1 MLAKI
6 PRLLSQLR
14 LRNAALMLS
23 LFCSTILPA
32 QADTITIAAAA
43 DLKFAMDNLA
53 EEFKKSHPKH
63 TLNLVYGSSGKFTT
77 QIAQG
82 APFDMFFS
90 ADADLVQD
98 LANKGLAGSLVTPY
112 GIGRL
117 VVWGKIGDANK
128 FTLAALTNPA
138 ITRIAIADPVHAP
151 YGKRAEQAL
160 RAAGIWEQVKP
171 KLVYGQNIAETAQFV
186 QTGNA
191 QVGLIALALVINMP
205 ASENTYWLLPAS
217 LHAPLQQAFIITK
230 RAEKQPLAQEFAQ
243 FINSPTART
252 ILKRYGFAG
261 ADEATSPPDSHK
273 GH

>member
-6 PRLLSQLR
+6 PRLLSPLR
-14 LRNAALMLS
+14 LQSAALLLWVLCNTVLS
-23 LFCSTILPA
+23 A
-32 QADTITIAAAA
+32 HADTLTIAAAS

-53 EEFKKSHPKH
+53 EEFKKSHPKD

-77 QIAQG
+77 QITQG

-90 ADADLVQD
+90 ADAELVQD
-98 LANKGLAGSLVTPY
+98 LAAKGLAGSPVTPY

-117 VVWGKIGDANK
+117 VVWGKIGDASK
-128 FTLAALTNPA
+128 FSLANLTDPA

-191 QVGLIALALVINMP
+191 QIGLIALALVLNMP

-217 LHAPLQQAFIITK
+217 LHAPLQQAFIITA
-230 RAEKQPLAQEFAQ
+230 RAKDKPLAQQFAQ
-243 FINSPTART
+243 FISTAPAAE
-252 ILKRYGFAG
+252 ILQRYGFASG
-261 ADEATSPPDSHK
+261 NEAPSTPHSHK